1 MSKSRSSWH
10 MALPLV
16 AVFLIAAGWC
26 AFWYIA
32 AANAK
37 QSFAAAV
44 ERADAA
50 GNAIDCRE
58 PVWGGF
64 PFRIA
69 LDCASLHVR
78 FATDRGT
85 TAIDTGT
92 MRAVALAY
100 RPRHVIAEV
109 AGPVRIE
116 RAGANAASIAIDTA
130 QAPVRM
136 SVIFAGRRP
145 DQVSVLAEDATGTFA
160 IGSEDVPETLT
171 GTFTAERTNI
181 HLSIANEAGADAP
194 PLDILAR
201 LDNVVAVSPQ
211 FSELGLG
218 EDELRIATAQLDG
231 TATSLPL
238 DPGLSL
244 SERARRW
251 QADGGRLQ
259 VRLFRLDTNLLGTS
273 SQGEV
278 LLDDEGRLEG
288 DLTTA
293 VRGFDEFLAR
303 LREANLIKDDEARAA
318 EAILVILGRASDD
331 PDDPALQIQTDLK
344 MGRFYF
350 GPFKIAQLP
359 SLF

>member
-1 MSKSRSSWH
+1 
-10 MALPLV
+10 
-16 AVFLIAAGWC
+16 
-26 AFWYIA
+26 
-32 AANAK
+32 
-37 QSFAAAV
+37 
-44 ERADAA
+44 
-50 GNAIDCRE
+50 
-58 PVWGGF
+58 
-64 PFRIA
+64 
-69 LDCASLHVR
+69 
-78 FATDRGT
+78 
-85 TAIDTGT
+85 
-92 MRAVALAY
+92 
-100 RPRHVIAEV
+100 
-109 AGPVRIE
+109 
-116 RAGANAASIAIDTA
+116 
-130 QAPVRM
+130 
-136 SVIFAGRRP
+136 
-145 DQVSVLAEDATGTFA
+145 VSVLAEDATGTFA
-160 IGSEDVPETLT
+160 IGSEDAPETLT
-171 GTFTAERTNI
+171 GTFTAARTNI

-218 EDELRIATAQLDG
+218 EDELHIATAQLDG
-231 TATSLPL
+231 TATSFPL
-238 DPGLSL
+238 SPGLSL

-303 LREANLIKDDEARAA
+303 LRDANLIKDDEARAA
-318 EAILVILGRASDD
+318 EAILVILGRATDD